1 MGRRLRNENE
11 MSLLRMKRLR
21 TELPVLARSLMGRLA
36 LCSVVALSLIVPA
49 QPQSS
54 SSGTTSPSSTGTL
67 PQQDRSQ
74 TLNQTQERKTKH
86 KGAADNPTAP
96 FSEEVTQD
104 LIEKLA
110 TGLEA
115 HNPDRMLSVFD
126 RDAMDGY
133 LNFSDQIAALFQRFD
148 AFRLHYT
155 IEQAT
160 GEGAKGTGLVDFE
173 LEELPSTG
181 NIEPILKHDQL
192 TFEMVRGK
200 KGWKIVDVSPR
211 AFFS

>member
-1 MGRRLRNENE
+1 
-11 MSLLRMKRLR
+11 
-21 TELPVLARSLMGRLA
+21 
-36 LCSVVALSLIVPA
+36 
-49 QPQSS
+49 
-54 SSGTTSPSSTGTL
+54 
-67 PQQDRSQ
+67 
-74 TLNQTQERKTKH
+74 
-86 KGAADNPTAP
+86 
-96 FSEEVTQD
+96 
-104 LIEKLA
+104 
-110 TGLEA
+110 
-115 HNPDRMLSVFD
+115 MLSVFD
-126 RDAMDGY
+126 RDGMDGY
-133 LNFSDQIAALFQRFD
+133 LNFSDQIAALFQRVD